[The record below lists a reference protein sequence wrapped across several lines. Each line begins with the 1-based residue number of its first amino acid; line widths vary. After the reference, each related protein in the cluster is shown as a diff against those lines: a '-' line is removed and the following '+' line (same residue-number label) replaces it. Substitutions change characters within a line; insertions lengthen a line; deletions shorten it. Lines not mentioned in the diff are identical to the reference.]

1 MQVMPPTSGE
11 SAAVNNDELPAP
23 ECPRC
28 YYNLTGLSEDRCPEC
43 GQRFDRDQLRRV
55 SSSRIRPAGP
65 WDRDKSL
72 RGFTVT
78 WLLSVF
84 EPNKMARGFPALH
97 DGVAA
102 TAFSMISYACAA
114 AAILVG
120 SIPGFYKVGDE
131 AAALALTAIVILPVS
146 CMACEIAVA
155 GVLAGLVR
163 PTCAPGQPY
172 FWRGLTHYTSG
183 HAIMS
188 GVLGGL
194 WIAGMSMGLA
204 DLLFL
209 WVVAAFGVFMS
220 WCVALWRIVG
230 ERGRRGARRTAAC
243 LLIPVIGAAS
253 AYAGLLVA
261 VAILGAF
268 F

>member
-1 MQVMPPTSGE
+1 MRQTSGE
-11 SAAVNNDELPAP
+11 SAAVHNDESFTL

-28 YYNLTGLSEDRCPEC
+28 YYNLTGLRDNRCPEC
-43 GQRFDRDQLRRV
+43 GERFDRDQLRRV

-72 RGFTVT
+72 RGFTAT

-84 EPNKMARGFPALH
+84 EPNKMARGFPARH

-114 AAILVG
+114 VAIFIG

-131 AAALALTAIVILPVS
+131 AAALALTAIVLLPLS

-163 PTCAPGQPY
+163 PNCAPGRPY

-183 HAIMS
+183 YAIMS
-188 GVLGGL
+188 GALVGL
-194 WIAGMSMGLA
+194 WIAGMSMGLRE
-204 DLLFL
+204 L
-209 WVVAAFGVFMS
+209 WFPWVAAALGVFVW

-230 ERGRRGARRTAAC
+230 ERGHRGSRRTAAC

-261 VAILGAF
+261 VAILGRII
-268 F
+268 